1 MAILAIWT
9 VRGCLFGDLDG
20 PGPGPPFWR
29 FGHSWG
35 SARGSP
41 ARGCGPGHGF
51 RLRGGG
57 VPVSVPGSK
66 VPKVPKVSKSVK
78 KRQKVSKNVI
88 FGIFRISGHIAQKGS
103 KKALLGGG
111 PPV

>member
-1 MAILAIWT
+1 MAI
-9 VRGCLFGDLDG
+9 
-20 PGPGPPFWR
+20 PGPPCWR
-29 FGHSWG
+29 FG
-35 SARGSP
+35 ARGP
-41 ARGCGPGHGF
+41 DPPFGVLGIRGARLEDRRLGVAHPGHGF
-51 RLRGGG
+51 RLKGGG

-88 FGIFRISGHIAQKGS
+88 FGIFRISGHFAQKGS
-103 KKALLGGG
+103 KKALFEGG